1 MQRNA
6 LDVSN
11 MSDKMFHDIL
21 GAELEDSSIIDVKMK
36 EAYEMIRAKNSKV
49 NNSPINNSGISN
61 SRINDSEI
69 SSRETADGKIKSDE
83 IDKAAI
89 TFQKN
94 MNTAWRKIFIALG
107 SMAAVL
113 CITFI
118 FCAMNPVLAREIPIL
133 GSIFAKVA
141 DVYQFGKL
149 PEESTTELLPEE
161 NTPELLLEENATK
174 LSLEESE
181 TEVSLEEGLVSTDGG
196 ITISIT
202 EEYASNQAVY
212 IGVKVE
218 NEQAF
223 PEMVAT
229 IEDGQQF
236 IKARTIED
244 YSFCPGQLRNRRYIE
259 GKFVDEHTFLGII
272 RIDYDSLEWQMEES
286 AAELDTEI
294 PESFT
299 MELEIVEIA
308 STLKD
313 AEVSEEFQLSD
324 EEYEQ
329 MTDEQRAEF
338 YNSMPKAWYG
348 LEYQS
353 WHQEG
358 TWHFAIPITQTD
370 GNIRTIEVNQYDSDG
385 IGVESIEI
393 SSMEMSV
400 NTVIPE
406 EASLYTAVFDA
417 DGRVIEHTN
426 SSNVGGTRLIDGHDI
441 STVSIYLCNL
451 DEYFELIEEYDEG
464 IPQETM
470 EEIAQFKVV
479 VKTGE

>member
-6 LDVSN
+6 VN
-11 MSDKMFHDIL
+11 VSDKMLYDIL
-21 GAELEDSSIIDVKMK
+21 GAELEDSSIIDAKMI
-36 EAYEMIRAKNSKV
+36 EAYEMIRGK
-49 NNSPINNSGISN
+49 
-61 SRINDSEI
+61 
-69 SSRETADGKIKSDE
+69 SRETTIGNIKNGE
-83 IDKAAI
+83 NKKTAI
-89 TFQKN
+89 LYQNNKN
-94 MNTAWRKIFIALG
+94 SIWRKVFITIG

-113 CITFI
+113 CVTFI
-118 FCAMNPVLAREIPIL
+118 FCVMNPVLAREIPIL
-133 GSIFAKVA
+133 GSIFARVA

-149 PEESTTELLPEE
+149 PEESTTELLPDE
-161 NTPELLLEENATK
+161 NTAEL
-174 LSLEESE
+174 SSEES
-181 TEVSLEEGLVSTDGG
+181 VAGLFSEEELMSTDGG

-236 IKARTIED
+236 IKARAIED
-244 YSFCPGQLRNRRYIE
+244 YSFCPGQRKNRRYIE

-272 RIDYDSLEWQMEES
+272 RIDYDSLKWQLEE
-286 AAELDTEI
+286 AAAAPVSEI
-294 PESFT
+294 PETFT
-299 MELEIVEIA
+299 MEFEIVEIA

-313 AEVSEEFQLSD
+313 AEPPDEFQLSD

-329 MTDEQRAEF
+329 MTDEQRTEF
-338 YNSMPKAWYG
+338 YNSIPKAWYG
-348 LEYQS
+348 LEWQS

-358 TWHFAIPITQTD
+358 TWHFTIPITQTD

-406 EASLYTAVFDA
+406 EVSLYTAVFDA
-417 DGRVIEHTN
+417 DGKEMEYTN
-426 SSNVGGTRLIDGHDI
+426 SSNVGSTRLIDGHDI
-441 STVSIYLCNL
+441 STVSIYLCDL
-451 DEYFELIEEYDEG
+451 DEYLELAEQYGEG
-464 IPQETM
+464 ISKEM
-470 EEIAQFKVV
+470 VEEIAQFKAV
-479 VKTGE
+479 VKTVE

>member
-6 LDVSN
+6 VN
-11 MSDKMFHDIL
+11 VSDKMLYDIL
-21 GAELEDSSIIDVKMK
+21 GAELEDSSIIDAKIK
-36 EAYEMIRAKNSKV
+36 EAYEIIRAKGREKGSKI
-49 NNSPINNSGISN
+49 NNNEINNSEISN
-61 SRINDSEI
+61 SEINNRKTI
-69 SSRETADGKIKSDE
+69 IGKIKNG
-83 IDKAAI
+83 KNKKTAI
-89 TFQKN
+89 LYQKN
-94 MNTAWRKIFIALG
+94 SVWRNTFITLG

-113 CITFI
+113 CVTFI
-118 FCAMNPVLAREIPIL
+118 FCVMNPVLAREIPIL
-133 GSIFAKVA
+133 GSIFARVA

-161 NTPELLLEENATK
+161 NTAELLLKEGATD
-174 LSLEESE
+174 LSSEESTAE
-181 TEVSLEEGLVSTDGG
+181 LLSEEGLISTDGG

-236 IKARTIED
+236 IKARAIED
-244 YSFCPGQLRNRRYIE
+244 YSFCPGQRRNRRYIE

-272 RIDYDSLEWQMEES
+272 RIDYDSLEWQLEES
-286 AAELDTEI
+286 EAAEPDTDI

-299 MELEIVEIA
+299 MEFEIVEIA

-313 AEVSEEFQLSD
+313 AELPEEFQLSD

-329 MTDEQRAEF
+329 MTDEQRTEF
-338 YNSMPKAWYG
+338 YNSIPKAWYG
-348 LEYQS
+348 LEWQS

-358 TWHFAIPITQTD
+358 TWHFTIPITQTD

-400 NTVIPE
+400 NTVIPGE
-406 EASLYTAVFDA
+406 ISLYTAVFDA
-417 DGRVIEHTN
+417 DGKEMEYTN
-426 SSNVGGTRLIDGHDI
+426 SSNVGSTRLIDGHDI
-441 STVSIYLCNL
+441 STVSIYLCDL
-451 DEYFELIEEYDEG
+451 DEYLELAEEYGEG
-464 IPQETM
+464 ISKEM
-470 EEIAQFKVV
+470 VEEITQFKAVV
-479 VKTGE
+479 ETVE

>member
-6 LDVSN
+6 VN
-11 MSDKMFHDIL
+11 VSDKMLYDIL
-21 GAELEDSSIIDVKMK
+21 GAELEDSSIIDAKMI
-36 EAYEMIRAKNSKV
+36 EAYEMIRAKSREKGSKI
-49 NNSPINNSGISN
+49 NNNEINNSEISN
-61 SRINDSEI
+61 SEIN
-69 SSRETADGKIKSDE
+69 SRATTIGKIKNGE
-83 IDKAAI
+83 NKKTAI
-89 TFQKN
+89 SYQNNKN
-94 MNTAWRKIFIALG
+94 SVWRKVFITIG

-113 CITFI
+113 CVTFI
-118 FCAMNPVLAREIPIL
+118 FCVMNPVLAREIPIL
-133 GSIFAKVA
+133 GSIFARVA

-149 PEESTTELLPEE
+149 PEESTTELLPDE
-161 NTPELLLEENATK
+161 NTAELLLEESATE
-174 LSLEESE
+174 LSSEESAAGLF
-181 TEVSLEEGLVSTDGG
+181 SEEELISTDGG

-236 IKARTIED
+236 IKARAIED
-244 YSFCPGQLRNRRYIE
+244 YSFCPGQRKNRRYIE

-272 RIDYDSLEWQMEES
+272 RIDYDSLKWQLEE
-286 AAELDTEI
+286 AAAAPVSEI
-294 PESFT
+294 PETFT
-299 MELEIVEIA
+299 MEFEIVEIA

-313 AEVSEEFQLSD
+313 AEPPDEFQLSD

-329 MTDEQRAEF
+329 MTDEQRTEF
-338 YNSMPKAWYG
+338 YNSIPKAWYG
-348 LEYQS
+348 LEWQS

-358 TWHFAIPITQTD
+358 TWHFTIPITQTD

-406 EASLYTAVFDA
+406 EVSLYTAVFDA
-417 DGRVIEHTN
+417 DGKEMEYTN
-426 SSNVGGTRLIDGHDI
+426 SSNVGSTRLIDGHDI
-441 STVSIYLCNL
+441 STVSIYLCDL
-451 DEYFELIEEYDEG
+451 DEYLELAEEYGEG
-464 IPQETM
+464 ISKEIV
-470 EEIAQFKVV
+470 EEIAQFKAV
-479 VKTGE
+479 VKTME

>member
-6 LDVSN
+6 VN
-11 MSDKMFHDIL
+11 VSDKMLYDIL
-21 GAELEDSSIIDVKMK
+21 GAELEDSSIIDAKIK
-36 EAYEMIRAKNSKV
+36 EAYEIIRAKGREKGSKI
-49 NNSPINNSGISN
+49 NNNEINNSEISN
-61 SRINDSEI
+61 SEINNRKTI
-69 SSRETADGKIKSDE
+69 IGKIKNGE
-83 IDKAAI
+83 NKKTAI
-89 TFQKN
+89 LYQKN
-94 MNTAWRKIFIALG
+94 TVWRKVFITLG

-113 CITFI
+113 CVTFI
-118 FCAMNPVLAREIPIL
+118 FCVMNPVLAREIPIL
-133 GSIFAKVA
+133 GSIFARVA

-149 PEESTTELLPEE
+149 PEESTTELLPED
-161 NTPELLLEENATK
+161 NTAELLLEEGATD
-174 LSLEESE
+174 LSSEESTAE
-181 TEVSLEEGLVSTDGG
+181 LLSEEGLISTDGG

-236 IKARTIED
+236 IKARAIED
-244 YSFCPGQLRNRRYIE
+244 YSFCPGQRRNRRYIE

-272 RIDYDSLEWQMEES
+272 RIDYDSLKWQLEES
-286 AAELDTEI
+286 GAAEPDTDI
-294 PESFT
+294 PETFT
-299 MELEIVEIA
+299 MEFEIVEIA

-313 AEVSEEFQLSD
+313 AELPEEFQLSD

-338 YNSMPKAWYG
+338 YNSIPKAWYG
-348 LEYQS
+348 LEWQS

-358 TWHFAIPITQTD
+358 TWHFTIPITQTD
-370 GNIRTIEVNQYDSDG
+370 RNIRTIEVNQYDSDG

-400 NTVIPE
+400 NTVIPGE
-406 EASLYTAVFDA
+406 ISLYTAVFDA
-417 DGRVIEHTN
+417 DGKEMEYTN
-426 SSNVGGTRLIDGHDI
+426 SSNVGSTRLIDGHDI

-451 DEYFELIEEYDEG
+451 DEYLELAEEYGEG
-464 IPQETM
+464 ISKEIV
-470 EEIAQFKVV
+470 EEIAQFKAV
-479 VKTGE
+479 VKTVE